1 MHEILHTYHFLS
13 LRRKNTFPSFHA
25 SWRKSFLYHKNL
37 LTSLMKNV
45 QASWNTLRSY
55 KKVLRGILRG
65 ISNEAT
71 LHLDLSCAL
80 ARFSL
85 FQNIFRRPTPYPLLV
100 PHAICC
106 MMLMLCRM
114 MWWCYVMQNDICVA
128 DTYPCNRAH
137 TLFISALT
145 FRCKPPLGASSPF
158 TFSGINVY
166 FSL

>member
-25 SWRKSFLYHKNL
+25 SWRKSFLCHKNS

-45 QASWNTLRSY
+45 QASWNIFRSY
-55 KKVLRGILRG
+55 KKVLCCV
-65 ISNEAT
+65 SDEAT
-71 LHLDLSCAL
+71 LHLDFVL

-85 FQNIFRRPTPYPLLV
+85 FQNILRRPTLYPGLV
-100 PHAICC
+100 QHAICC
-106 MMLMLCRM
+106 MMLMLCK
-114 MWWCYVMQNDICVA
+114 NDICAA
-128 DTYPCNRAH
+128 DSYPCYRAH

-158 TFSGINVY
+158 TFSGISVY

>member
-1 MHEILHTYHFLS
+1 MHETLHTYHFLS

-37 LTSLMKNV
+37 FTSLIKTSKLRELSSE
-45 QASWNTLRSY
+45 ASLYFDS
-55 KKVLRGILRG
+55 
-65 ISNEAT
+65 
-71 LHLDLSCAL
+71 SCAL

-85 FQNIFRRPTPYPLLV
+85 FQNILRRPTLYPLLV

-114 MWWCYVMQNDICVA
+114 MWWCYAMQNDICAA

>member
-1 MHEILHTYHFLS
+1 MKFCIHTIFWAFGEKTPYLLFMLREENLFYITRLCILLWWRISKLREIFSEAIKKFLCC
-13 LRRKNTFPSFHA
+13 F
-25 SWRKSFLYHKNL
+25 
-37 LTSLMKNV
+37 
-45 QASWNTLRSY
+45 
-55 KKVLRGILRG
+55 
-65 ISNEAT
+65 SNEAT
-71 LHLDLSCAL
+71 LLLDLSCAL

-85 FQNIFRRPTPYPLLV
+85 FQNILRRLILYPLLV

-114 MWWCYVMQNDICVA
+114 MWWCYVMQNDIYAA

-137 TLFISALT
+137 TLFLSALT

-158 TFSGINVY
+158 TFSGISVY

>member
-1 MHEILHTYHFLS
+1 MKFCIHTIFE
-13 LRRKNTFPSFHA
+13 PSAKKHLPFF
-25 SWRKSFLYHKNL
+25 SCFVKKILYHKNL
-37 LTSLMKNV
+37 HTSLMKNI
-45 QASWNTLRSY
+45 QASWNILWNYR
-55 KKVLRGILRG
+55 KVFCCL
-65 ISNEAT
+65 SNEDT
-71 LHLDLSCAL
+71 LLLDLSCAL

-85 FQNIFRRPTPYPLLV
+85 FQNILRRSILYPLLV
-100 PHAICC
+100 PHAIYC

-158 TFSGINVY
+158 TFSGISVY

>member
-1 MHEILHTYHFLS
+1 MKFCIHTIFWAFGEKTPSLLFMLREENLFYITKFCILLWWRLS
-13 LRRKNTFPSFHA
+13 KLRKKN
-25 SWRKSFLYHKNL
+25 
-37 LTSLMKNV
+37 
-45 QASWNTLRSY
+45 LRSY
-55 KKVLRGILRG
+55 KKVLCCL
-65 ISNEAT
+65 SNEAT

-85 FQNIFRRPTPYPLLV
+85 FQNTLRRSTLYPLLV

-128 DTYPCNRAH
+128 NTYPCNRAH

>member
-25 SWRKSFLYHKNL
+25 SWRKSFLYDKNL
-37 LTSLMKNV
+37 LAFLMKNI
-45 QASWNTLRSY
+45 QTLWNILRSCI
-55 KKVLRGILRG
+55 KKLCCL
-65 ISNEAT
+65 SNEAT

-80 ARFSL
+80 AWFSL
-85 FQNIFRRPTPYPLLV
+85 VQSILRRSTLYPLLV
-100 PHAICC
+100 PHAVCC

-114 MWWCYVMQNDICVA
+114 MWWCYVMQNDICAA
-128 DTYPCNRAH
+128 DTYLCNRAH

-145 FRCKPPLGASSPF
+145 F
-158 TFSGINVY
+158 SGINVY

>member
-1 MHEILHTYHFLS
+1 MHEILHHTIFWAFGE
-13 LRRKNTFPSFHA
+13 KNTFPSFHA
-25 SWRKSFLYHKNL
+25 SWRKSSLYHKNL
-37 LTSLMKNV
+37 LTSLMKNI
-45 QASWNTLRSY
+45 QASWNILRSY
-55 KKVLRGILRG
+55 KKVLCFLF
-65 ISNEAT
+65 NEAT
-71 LHLDLSCAL
+71 LRLGLSCAL

-85 FQNIFRRPTPYPLLV
+85 FQNILRRSTLYPLLV

-106 MMLMLCRM
+106 MMLMLCKM
-114 MWWCYVMQNDICVA
+114 MWWCYVMQNDVCAA

-158 TFSGINVY
+158 TFSGISVY

>member
-13 LRRKNTFPSFHA
+13 LQRKNTFPSFHA

-37 LTSLMKNV
+37 HTSQMKNI
-45 QASWNTLRSY
+45 QASWNILEA
-55 KKVLRGILRG
+55 KKVLCCL
-65 ISNEAT
+65 SNEAT
-71 LHLDLSCAL
+71 LLLDLSCAL

-85 FQNIFRRPTPYPLLV
+85 FQNILQRSILYPLLV
-100 PHAICC
+100 SHAICC

-114 MWWCYVMQNDICVA
+114 MWWCYVMQNGICA
-128 DTYPCNRAH
+128 TDTYPCNRAH

-158 TFSGINVY
+158 TFSGISVY

>member
-1 MHEILHTYHFLS
+1 MKLCIHTIFWAFGEKTPS
-13 LRRKNTFPSFHA
+13 LLFMLREENPFYITSIC
-25 SWRKSFLYHKNL
+25 L
-37 LTSLMKNV
+37 LLWWKNV
-45 QASWNTLRSY
+45 QASWNILWGY
-55 KKVLRGILRG
+55 KQVLHG

-85 FQNIFRRPTPYPLLV
+85 FQNILRRPTLYPLLV

-114 MWWCYVMQNDICVA
+114 MWWCYVMQNDICAA
-128 DTYPCNRAH
+128 DTHPCNRAH

-145 FRCKPPLGASSPF
+145 FRCKPPLGASSSF
-158 TFSGINVY
+158 T
-166 FSL
+166 

>member
-1 MHEILHTYHFLS
+1 MHEILHTYHFFEPS
-13 LRRKNTFPSFHA
+13 AKNTFPSFHA
-25 SWRKSFLYHKNL
+25 SWRKSSLYHKNL
-37 LTSLMKNV
+37 LTSLMKNM
-45 QASWNTLRSY
+45 QALRNTLRSY
-55 KKVLRGILRG
+55 KKVLCCLF
-65 ISNEAT
+65 NEAT
-71 LHLDLSCAL
+71 LRLGLSCAL

-85 FQNIFRRPTPYPLLV
+85 FQNILRRSTLYPLLV

-114 MWWCYVMQNDICVA
+114 MWWCYVMQNDICA
-128 DTYPCNRAH
+128 ANTYPCNKAH

-158 TFSGINVY
+158 TFSGISVY

>member
-1 MHEILHTYHFLS
+1 MHETLHTYHFLS

-45 QASWNTLRSY
+45 QASWNILWSC
-55 KKVLRGILRG
+55 KKVLCR
-65 ISNEAT
+65 SSDEAT
-71 LHLDLSCAL
+71 LHLLPKIYSEGQYCIP
-80 ARFSL
+80 FL
-85 FQNIFRRPTPYPLLV
+85 FQMHYAV
-100 PHAICC
+100 WC
-106 MMLMLCRM
+106 LCYAKM
-114 MWWCYVMQNDICVA
+114 MWWCYAMQDDICA
-128 DTYPCNRAH
+128 TDIYPCNKAH

-158 TFSGINVY
+158 TFTGISFY